1 MVTYSLSE
9 VELPRIAEKLPSAP
23 RLLVKLGQLIA
34 NPNVQAEEVVAVL
47 RQDPQLVSQILRM
60 ANSAAYAPAEPVGSL
75 DRALAFIGF
84 AEVHR
89 LVGVVAAGQLAD
101 QRMRLYPLNGAHL
114 RKNALF
120 VAVLME
126 ELAKFAGERPRNCY
140 TVGLLRTI
148 GMMALERLAPPDSGI
163 PPFLESGDTELDA
176 WEQRHWGTINVEAAE
191 KILLHWRLPHETVTA
206 IRHHYRPAGR
216 HNPITHLLKLAAGA
230 AADRFNSIP
239 GEESYWVIT
248 PENFTKAGIEPLDF
262 TLACEKAQ
270 RKFEQL
276 SGTVE

>member
-23 RLLVKLGQLIA
+23 RLLVRLGQLIA

-75 DRALAFIGF
+75 ERALAFIGF

-101 QRMRLYPLNGAHL
+101 QKMRLYPLNGTHL

-163 PPFLESGDTELDA
+163 PPFLDSGDTELDV

-248 PENFTKAGIEPLDF
+248 PENFTKAGLEPLDF